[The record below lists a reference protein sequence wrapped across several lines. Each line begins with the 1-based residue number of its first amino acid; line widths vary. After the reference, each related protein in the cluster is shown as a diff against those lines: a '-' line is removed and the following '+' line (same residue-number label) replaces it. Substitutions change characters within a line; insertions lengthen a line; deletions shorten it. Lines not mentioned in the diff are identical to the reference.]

1 MAGMNSGM
9 AASSPRFPGIT
20 EQVALVG
27 QLRWQLFRN
36 SLRTLKGRLEVV
48 ALLFSGLFLTGGV
61 LGAGIGLGVWTFVLL
76 QGNQTGW
83 LVASF
88 WVVFLFWH
96 LFPLILAASTPQ
108 FDFRNLLRFPLRYS
122 VFFILS
128 LAYGLFDAS
137 AVVSLFWLAC
147 MAGGILMARP
157 ALALWAAPVM
167 LVFAAMNLA
176 LGRTIFAWLDRW
188 LARRRTREVVTFFIL
203 ILAISGQFIG
213 AFAARWSR
221 GAAPTLM
228 RLAPL
233 VRFLPPGLA
242 GRSLAFVAKGHI
254 LEAAGCLAG
263 LALYGAFFLWLLGLR
278 LRAQF
283 RGEDLGEAPAVVV
296 ASSARAVRL
305 AWSLPG
311 IPAPVTAVLEKEV
324 RYMFRSGAG
333 ILNLIV
339 PFIVLLF
346 LLVPA
351 GRSGQHTDFLHRAP
365 DFIFPAAI
373 GYAFLIQ
380 ASVAYNCFAFDGAG
394 IQFLFVAPVGFRDV
408 LAGKN
413 LFQACVMLFEVGLM
427 GVLVSW
433 IVRPPSLLML
443 VVTLAALLFASLLN
457 FSAGNMLSLCFP
469 RKFEFGAFRQRRAS
483 GITVLMSLLL
493 QVILFGFCA
502 GVFLLARFLGRP
514 WLAAGVFFILA
525 AGAWP
530 LYRMGLRRCD
540 RLALEK
546 REVLTAELCRQ

>member
-1 MAGMNSGM
+1 MAGMNSGT
-9 AASSPRFPGIT
+9 ATLPRGLPGIR
-20 EQVALVG
+20 EQVALVRR
-27 QLRWQLFRN
+27 LRWQLFRN

-48 ALLFSGLFLTGGV
+48 ALLFAGFFLTGGV
-61 LGAGIGLGVWTFVLL
+61 LGGGIGLGVWTFLLL
-76 QGNQTGW
+76 QGNRAAW
-83 LVASF
+83 LAALF
-88 WVVFLFWH
+88 WIVFLFWH
-96 LFPLILAASTPQ
+96 LFPLVLAASTPQ

-122 VFFILS
+122 VFYILS

-147 MAGGILMARP
+147 IAGGILMARP

-167 LVFAAMNLA
+167 LLFAAMNLA

-188 LARRRTREVVTFFIL
+188 LARRRTREVMAFFIL

-213 AFAARWSR
+213 VFVARWSR
-221 GAAPTLM
+221 GAAPTLV
-228 RLAPL
+228 RLAPFA
-233 VRFLPPGLA
+233 RFLPPGLA
-242 GRSLAFVAKGHI
+242 GQSLADFANGHF

-263 LALYGAFFLWLLGLR
+263 LALYGALFLWLLGLR

-283 RGEDLGEAPAVVV
+283 RGEDLGEAPAAVV
-296 ASSARAVRL
+296 APSARVVHL
-305 AWSLPG
+305 PWSLPG
-311 IPAPVTAVLEKEV
+311 ISAPVTAILEKEV

-346 LLVPA
+346 LLVPV
-351 GRSGQHTDFLHRAP
+351 GHTGQHTDFLRGAP
-365 DFIFPAAI
+365 DFIFPAAV

-394 IQFLFVAPVGFRDV
+394 IQFLFVAPVGFREV

-413 LFQACVMLFEVGLM
+413 LFQAGVMLFEVGLM
-427 GVLVSW
+427 GALVSW

-457 FSAGNMLSLCFP
+457 FSAGNVLSLCFP

-483 GITVLMSLLL
+483 GITVLTSLLL

-502 GVFLLARFLGRP
+502 GIFLLARFLGRP
-514 WLAAGVFFILA
+514 WLAAGIFLILA

-530 LYRMGLRRCD
+530 LYRIGLRRCD

-546 REVLTAELCRQ
+546 REILTSELCRQ

>member
-1 MAGMNSGM
+1 MAGMISGS
-9 AASSPRFPGIT
+9 AALPRRVPGIP
-20 EQVALVG
+20 EQVALVR

-48 ALLFSGLFLTGGV
+48 ALLISGLFLTGGV
-61 LGAGIGLGVWTFVLL
+61 LGAGIGLGVWAFVLL
-76 QGNQTGW
+76 QNNEVGW
-83 LVASF
+83 LAALF
-88 WVVFLFWH
+88 WIVFLFWH

-122 VFFILS
+122 VFCILS

-147 MAGGILMARP
+147 IAGGILMARP
-157 ALALWAAPVM
+157 ALVLWAAPVM
-167 LVFAAMNLA
+167 LVFAAMNLT

-188 LARRRTREVVTFFIL
+188 LARRRTREVVAFFIL
-203 ILAISGQFIG
+203 ILAICSQFLG
-213 AFAARWSR
+213 VFAARWSR
-221 GAAPTLM
+221 STAPTLV

-242 GRSLAFVAKGHI
+242 GQSLADLANGHI
-254 LEAAGCLAG
+254 LEAVGCLAV
-263 LALYGAFFLWLLGLR
+263 LALYFAFFLWLLGLR

-296 ASSARAVRL
+296 APAARVVRP

-311 IPAPVTAVLEKEV
+311 IPAPVMAVLEKEV

-333 ILNLIV
+333 VLNLIV

-346 LLVPA
+346 LLVPMGHA
-351 GRSGQHTDFLHRAP
+351 GQHAGFLRGAP

-380 ASVAYNCFAFDGAG
+380 ASVAYNCFAFDAAG

-413 LFQACVMLFEVGLM
+413 LFQAGVMLVQVGLI
-427 GVLVSW
+427 GALVSW
-433 IVRPPSLLML
+433 MARPPSLLML
-443 VVTLAALLFASLLN
+443 LVTLAALLFASLLN
-457 FSAGNMLSLCFP
+457 FSAGNMLSLYFP
-469 RKFEFGAFRQRRAS
+469 RKFEFGAFRQRRVS
-483 GITVLMSLLL
+483 GITVLMSLFL
-493 QVILFGFCA
+493 QVVLFGFCA
-502 GVFLLARFLGRP
+502 GVFLLARFLGWP
-514 WLAAGVFFILA
+514 WLAAGIFLILA

-530 LYRMGLRRCD
+530 LYRTGLRRCD

>member
-1 MAGMNSGM
+1 MAGMNSGTD
-9 AASSPRFPGIT
+9 ASPRKLSGTVT

-48 ALLFSGLFLTGGV
+48 ALLFSGFFLTGGV
-61 LGAGIGLGVWTFVLL
+61 LGAGIGLGVWTFLLL
-76 QGNQTGW
+76 QGNKAGW
-83 LVASF
+83 LVAPF
-88 WVVFLFWH
+88 WIVFLFWH
-96 LFPLILAASTPQ
+96 LFPLIVAASTPQ

-122 VFFILS
+122 VFCILS

-147 MAGGILMARP
+147 IAGGILMARP

-176 LGRTIFAWLDRW
+176 LGRMIFAWLDRW
-188 LARRRTREVVTFFIL
+188 LARRRTREVVAFFIL

-213 AFAARWSR
+213 AFAARWGR
-221 GAAPTLM
+221 GAAPTLV

-242 GRSLAFVAKGHI
+242 GQSLAAVAHGRI

-283 RGEDLGEAPAVVV
+283 RGEDLGEAPAAVV
-296 ASSARAVRL
+296 APSARVVRP

-311 IPAPVTAVLEKEV
+311 VPAPVMAVLEKEV

-333 ILNLIV
+333 VLNLIV

-346 LLVPA
+346 LLVPTGHA
-351 GRSGQHTDFLHRAP
+351 GHAGFLRGAP

-380 ASVAYNCFAFDGAG
+380 ASVAYNCFAFDGTG
-394 IQFLFVAPVGFRDV
+394 IQFLFVAPVGFREV

-413 LFQACVMLFEVGLM
+413 LFQACVMLVQVGLM
-427 GVLVSW
+427 GALVSW
-433 IVRPPSLLML
+433 MVRPPSLLIL

-457 FSAGNMLSLCFP
+457 FSAGNMLSLFFP
-469 RKFEFGAFRQRRAS
+469 RKFEFGAFRQKRVS

-502 GVFLLARFLGRP
+502 GIFLLARFLGRP
-514 WLAAGVFFILA
+514 WLAVGVFLILA

-540 RLALEK
+540 HLALEK
-546 REVLTAELCRQ
+546 REVLTTELCRQ